1 MVGASDDDI
10 ASGGGIG
17 AALVFPGRKHVT
29 ENRGDHDASHEQH
42 ERMRHPQM
50 SHERDGI
57 MAVGC
62 RGLQGCGPLEGLRF
76 MLFGRALLAFLVL
89 PGTVGFLVPA
99 LLVPR
104 LTTRTIHV
112 IGLVPF
118 ISGVAVLLWCVRDFY
133 VAGKGTLA
141 PWDPPRHLVRVG
153 LYRYSRNPMYVGVLL
168 ILVGWAT
175 GFRTPALA
183 IYAVV
188 VAILF
193 HLRVLVHEEPWLA
206 RTFPGE
212 WPAYR
217 SRVPRWL
224 IRVS

>member
-1 MVGASDDDI
+1 MRWEYEAPDHQLIVG
-10 ASGGGIG
+10 
-17 AALVFPGRKHVT
+17 
-29 ENRGDHDASHEQH
+29 
-42 ERMRHPQM
+42 
-50 SHERDGI
+50 DGTI
-57 MAVGC
+57 LWIYQPEDKQAIKAPLGEMFQATTPVSFLA
-62 RGLQGCGPLEGLRF
+62 GL
-76 MLFGRALLAFLVL
+76 
-89 PGTVGFLVPA
+89 
-99 LLVPR
+99 
-104 LTTRTIHV
+104 
-112 IGLVPF
+112 
-118 ISGVAVLLWCVRDFY
+118 AVLLWCVRDFY

-168 ILVGWAT
+168 ILTGWAT
-175 GFRTPALA
+175 SFRTPTLA

-193 HLRVLVHEEPWLA
+193 HLRVLAHEEPWLA

-224 IRVS
+224 IRVP